1 MSVVATVAPELETVL
16 TATGI
21 RKSFGPNE
29 VLHGIDLVLRAGE
42 VHALLGENGAGKSTL
57 VKILA
62 GFQNADAG
70 RIHVNGEPVSFD
82 GPRSAE
88 DLGIVLIHQEFNLA
102 EHLNVEE
109 SIFLGRELLRG
120 PFVDKP
126 AMVRI
131 SKEILESLQTDIDP
145 ATAIKDLA
153 TPDKQMVEIA
163 KAISRNARILIMDEP
178 TAVLTEAETPILFGL
193 IRRLKERGVAILY
206 ISHKLAEV
214 EEIADQVTVLRDG
227 ELIGCCPASDIT
239 KDDMAR
245 MMVGR
250 DMSDMFPEKIL
261 PADDAAETFRVENLS
276 VGGIVQDASFFLR
289 AGEVLGFAGVVGSG
303 RTALMEAAV
312 GLRPKTN
319 GRVYI
324 HGQPVSLSTFHE
336 AVTRGIAYLSED
348 RKGKGLLLNMGMR
361 PNLTLLN
368 LSDYCTPLLDEQRE
382 EQALDTA
389 IREFDIRVQDRGIQV
404 GRMSGGNQQK
414 LLLAK
419 TMATSPDIVIIN
431 EPTRGIDVGTKHQ
444 VYQFIQRLTRE
455 GKSVV
460 LISSEMPELIGLS
473 HRIVVMCAGRIT
485 GTLSGEQ
492 LNEHEIMRY
501 ASGIMGVPAN
511 ERPRD

>member
-1 MSVVATVAPELETVL
+1 MTAVAAIVPEQLTVL
-16 TATGI
+16 TAAGI

-29 VLHGIDLVLRAGE
+29 VLHGIDLTLRAGE
-42 VHALLGENGAGKSTL
+42 VHALIGENGAGKSTL

-70 RIHVNGEPVSFD
+70 RIHVNGEPVSFN

-109 SIFLGRELLRG
+109 SIFLGRELRRG
-120 PFVDKP
+120 PFVDKA

-131 SKEILESLQTDIDP
+131 SREILESLQTDIDP

-178 TAVLTEAETPILFGL
+178 TAVLTEAETPVLFDL
-193 IRRLKERGVAILY
+193 IRRLKQRGVAILY

-214 EEIADQVTVLRDG
+214 EVIADQVTVLRDG
-227 ELIGCCPASDIT
+227 ELIGCCPASDVT

-250 DMSDMFPEKIL
+250 DMSDMFPEKIP

-276 VGGIVQDASFFLR
+276 VDGRVEDASFFLR

-303 RTALMEAAV
+303 RTALMEAAL
-312 GLRPKTN
+312 GLRPKTS
-319 GRVYI
+319 GRIYI
-324 HGQPVSLSTFHE
+324 NGQPVSLSTFHE
-336 AVTRGIAYLSED
+336 AVKHGIAYLSED
-348 RKGKGLLLNMGMR
+348 RKGKGLLLNMGMQ

-368 LSDYCTPLLDEQRE
+368 LSDYCTPLLDERRE
-382 EQALDTA
+382 QQALDAA

-419 TMATSPDIVIIN
+419 TMATLPDIVIIN

-444 VYQFIQRLTRE
+444 IYQFIQRLTGA

-492 LNEHEIMRY
+492 LEEHEIMRY
-501 ASGIMGVPAN
+501 AAGIGGVSDN
-511 ERPRD
+511 ERSRD